1 MTGLLLDFAP
11 SAWEAYQRQ
20 RDDELGIRIRQAL
33 ERLADDPTAVC
44 ADPRSRRYQVIE
56 EALRQR
62 PEVWGTPVD
71 APDGSSWMVVWRW
84 TERVVEVG
92 YIGPAPG
99 HPAPGNDRPPS

>member
-1 MTGLLLDFAP
+1 VNGLLLDFAP
-11 SAWEAYQRQ
+11 PAWEAYQRQ
-20 RDDELGIRIRQAL
+20 RDDELGARIRLTL
-33 ERLADDPTAVC
+33 ERLTENPAAVC

-56 EALRQR
+56 DALRAR

-84 TERVVEVG
+84 TERVVEIG

-99 HPAPGNDRPPS
+99 AGDPAV